1 VAERIRIQIR
11 KNDQVKVIAG
21 KDLNKTGRVLRV
33 LRDKG
38 RVVVKGLAFL
48 KRHTRPNPQKQIKGG
63 IVEREAP
70 IHISNVMIVCG
81 ALRKGHSDWSQSAG
95 RREEGSHLPELQ
107 QLVGQVVQ
115 RRWRR
120 GSIHESP

>member
-1 VAERIRIQIR
+1 VAERVRIQIR

-38 RVVVKGLAFL
+38 RVVVEGVSFL
-48 KRHTRPNPQKQIKGG
+48 KRHTRPNPSRQIKGG

-70 IHISNVMIVCG
+70 IHVSNVMIVCG
-81 ALRKGHSDWSQSAG
+81 ACGKATRIGHNVLADGKKVRICRSCNSSLDK
-95 RREEGSHLPELQ
+95 
-107 QLVGQVVQ
+107 
-115 RRWRR
+115 
-120 GSIHESP
+120 

>member
-1 VAERIRIQIR
+1 VAERVRIQIR

-21 KDLNKTGRVLRV
+21 KDLNKTGRVLGV

-38 RVVVKGLAFL
+38 RVVVEGVSFL

-70 IHISNVMIVCG
+70 IHISNVMIICG
-81 ALRKGHSDWSQSAG
+81 ACGRATRIGHNLLSDGKKVRICRSCNS
-95 RREEGSHLPELQ
+95 SLDK
-107 QLVGQVVQ
+107 
-115 RRWRR
+115 
-120 GSIHESP
+120 

>member
-1 VAERIRIQIR
+1 MAERIRIQIR

-33 LRDKG
+33 LREKG
-38 RVVVKGLAFL
+38 RVVVEGVSFL

-70 IHISNVMIVCG
+70 IHVSNVMIVCG
-81 ALRKGHSDWSQSAG
+81 ACGKPTRIGHSILADGKKVRICRSCNS
-95 RREEGSHLPELQ
+95 SLDK
-107 QLVGQVVQ
+107 
-115 RRWRR
+115 
-120 GSIHESP
+120 

>member
-1 VAERIRIQIR
+1 MAERIRIQIR

-33 LRDKG
+33 LREKG
-38 RVVVKGLAFL
+38 RVVVEGVSFL

-70 IHISNVMIVCG
+70 IHVSNVMIVCG
-81 ALRKGHSDWSQSAG
+81 ACGKPTRIGHNVLADGKKVRICRSCNSSLDK
-95 RREEGSHLPELQ
+95 
-107 QLVGQVVQ
+107 
-115 RRWRR
+115 
-120 GSIHESP
+120 

>member
-1 VAERIRIQIR
+1 MAERIRIQIR

-38 RVVVKGLAFL
+38 RVVVEGVSFL

-81 ALRKGHSDWSQSAG
+81 ACGKATRIGHNLLADGKKVRICRSCSSSLDK
-95 RREEGSHLPELQ
+95 
-107 QLVGQVVQ
+107 
-115 RRWRR
+115 
-120 GSIHESP
+120 

>member
-33 LRDKG
+33 LREKG
-38 RVVVKGLAFL
+38 RVVVEGVSFL

-70 IHISNVMIVCG
+70 IHVSNVMIVCG
-81 ALRKGHSDWSQSAG
+81 ACGKPTRIGHNILADGKKVRICRSCNSSLDK
-95 RREEGSHLPELQ
+95 
-107 QLVGQVVQ
+107 
-115 RRWRR
+115 
-120 GSIHESP
+120 

>member
-1 VAERIRIQIR
+1 MAERVRIQIR

-38 RVVVKGLAFL
+38 RVVVEGVSFL

-70 IHISNVMIVCG
+70 IHVSNVMIVCG
-81 ALRKGHSDWSQSAG
+81 ACGKATRIGHNVLADGKKVRICRSCSSSLDK
-95 RREEGSHLPELQ
+95 
-107 QLVGQVVQ
+107 
-115 RRWRR
+115 
-120 GSIHESP
+120 

>member
-1 VAERIRIQIR
+1 MAERIRIQIR

-33 LRDKG
+33 LREKG
-38 RVVVKGLAFL
+38 RVVVEGVSFL

-70 IHISNVMIVCG
+70 IHVSNVMIVCG
-81 ALRKGHSDWSQSAG
+81 ACGKPTRIGHNILADGKKVRICRSCNSSLDK
-95 RREEGSHLPELQ
+95 
-107 QLVGQVVQ
+107 
-115 RRWRR
+115 
-120 GSIHESP
+120 

>member
-33 LRDKG
+33 LREKG
-38 RVVVKGLAFL
+38 RVVVEGVSFL

-70 IHISNVMIVCG
+70 IHVSNVMIVCG
-81 ALRKGHSDWSQSAG
+81 ACGKPTRIGHNVLADGKKVRICRSCNSSLDK
-95 RREEGSHLPELQ
+95 
-107 QLVGQVVQ
+107 
-115 RRWRR
+115 
-120 GSIHESP
+120 

>member
-38 RVVVKGLAFL
+38 RVVVEGVSFL
-48 KRHTRPNPQKQIKGG
+48 KRHTRPNPQRQIKGG

-70 IHISNVMIVCG
+70 IHVSNVMIVCG
-81 ALRKGHSDWSQSAG
+81 ACGKATRIGHNVLADG
-95 RREEGSHLPELQ
+95 KKVRICRRCNSSLDK
-107 QLVGQVVQ
+107 
-115 RRWRR
+115 
-120 GSIHESP
+120 

>member
-1 VAERIRIQIR
+1 MAEKVRIQIR

-38 RVVVKGLAFL
+38 RVVVEGVSFL
-48 KRHTRPNPQKQIKGG
+48 KRHTRPNPQRQIKGG

-81 ALRKGHSDWSQSAG
+81 ACGKATRIGHNVLADGKKVRICRSCNSSLDK
-95 RREEGSHLPELQ
+95 
-107 QLVGQVVQ
+107 
-115 RRWRR
+115 
-120 GSIHESP
+120 

>member
-1 VAERIRIQIR
+1 MADRVRIQIR

-38 RVVVKGLAFL
+38 RVVVEGVSFL

-81 ALRKGHSDWSQSAG
+81 ACGRATRIGHNLLSDGKKVRICRSCNS
-95 RREEGSHLPELQ
+95 SLDK
-107 QLVGQVVQ
+107 
-115 RRWRR
+115 
-120 GSIHESP
+120 

>member
-1 VAERIRIQIR
+1 MAERVRIQIR

-38 RVVVKGLAFL
+38 RVVVEGVSFL

-81 ALRKGHSDWSQSAG
+81 ACGRATRIGHNLLSDGKKVRICRSCNS
-95 RREEGSHLPELQ
+95 SLDK
-107 QLVGQVVQ
+107 
-115 RRWRR
+115 
-120 GSIHESP
+120 

>member
-1 VAERIRIQIR
+1 VAERVRIQLR

-33 LRDKG
+33 LHDKG
-38 RVVVKGLAFL
+38 RVVVEGVSFL

-70 IHISNVMIVCG
+70 IHVSNVMIVCG
-81 ALRKGHSDWSQSAG
+81 ACGRATRIGHNLLSDGKKVRICRSCNS
-95 RREEGSHLPELQ
+95 SLDK
-107 QLVGQVVQ
+107 
-115 RRWRR
+115 
-120 GSIHESP
+120 

>member
-1 VAERIRIQIR
+1 MAERIRIQIR

-38 RVVVKGLAFL
+38 RVVVEGVSFL

-70 IHISNVMIVCG
+70 IHVSNVMIVCG
-81 ALRKGHSDWSQSAG
+81 ACGKATRIGHNLLADGKKVRICRSCNSSLDK
-95 RREEGSHLPELQ
+95 
-107 QLVGQVVQ
+107 
-115 RRWRR
+115 
-120 GSIHESP
+120 

>member
-1 VAERIRIQIR
+1 VAERVRIQIR

-21 KDLNKTGRVLRV
+21 KDVNKTGRVLRV

-38 RVVVKGLAFL
+38 RVVVEGVSFL

-70 IHISNVMIVCG
+70 IHVSNVMIICG
-81 ALRKGHSDWSQSAG
+81 ACGKATRIGHNLLADGKKVRICRSCSSSLDK
-95 RREEGSHLPELQ
+95 
-107 QLVGQVVQ
+107 
-115 RRWRR
+115 
-120 GSIHESP
+120 

>member
-1 VAERIRIQIR
+1 MAERVRIQIR

-21 KDLNKTGRVLRV
+21 RDVNKTGRVLRV

-38 RVVVKGLAFL
+38 RVVVEGVSFL
-48 KRHTRPNPQKQIKGG
+48 KRHTRPNPQRQIKGG

-81 ALRKGHSDWSQSAG
+81 ACGNATRIGHTLLSDGKKVRTCRSCNS
-95 RREEGSHLPELQ
+95 SLDK
-107 QLVGQVVQ
+107 
-115 RRWRR
+115 
-120 GSIHESP
+120 

>member
-38 RVVVKGLAFL
+38 RVVVEGVSFL

-81 ALRKGHSDWSQSAG
+81 ACGKATRIGHNLLADGKKVRICRSCSSSLDK
-95 RREEGSHLPELQ
+95 
-107 QLVGQVVQ
+107 
-115 RRWRR
+115 
-120 GSIHESP
+120 

>member
-1 VAERIRIQIR
+1 MAERVRIQIR

-38 RVVVKGLAFL
+38 RVVVEGVSFL
-48 KRHTRPNPQKQIKGG
+48 KRHTRPNPQRQIKGG

-70 IHISNVMIVCG
+70 IHVSNVMIICG
-81 ALRKGHSDWSQSAG
+81 ACGKATRIGHNVLADGKKVRICRSCSSSLDK
-95 RREEGSHLPELQ
+95 
-107 QLVGQVVQ
+107 
-115 RRWRR
+115 
-120 GSIHESP
+120 

>member
-1 VAERIRIQIR
+1 VAERVRIQIR

-38 RVVVKGLAFL
+38 RVVVEGVSFL

-70 IHISNVMIVCG
+70 IHVSNVMIICG
-81 ALRKGHSDWSQSAG
+81 ACGRATRIGHNLLADGKKVRICRSCNSSLDK
-95 RREEGSHLPELQ
+95 
-107 QLVGQVVQ
+107 
-115 RRWRR
+115 
-120 GSIHESP
+120 

>member
-38 RVVVKGLAFL
+38 RVVVEGVSFL
-48 KRHTRPNPQKQIKGG
+48 NRHTRPNPQKQIKGG

-81 ALRKGHSDWSQSAG
+81 ACGKATRIGHNLLADGKKVRICRSCNSSLDK
-95 RREEGSHLPELQ
+95 
-107 QLVGQVVQ
+107 
-115 RRWRR
+115 
-120 GSIHESP
+120 